1 MKRRFGVLLL
11 LVLCLSMPARGFAAN
26 GIGVSPGLQEI
37 EISEGQAE
45 ASFEIAVSNSTES
58 RVDFRLSTI
67 DFGALDESGGVA
79 FLGKTGQETYAY
91 SLSQWMQVETPE
103 VSVEPGKVQS
113 VKVTVKNDDSLSPGG
128 HYGAVLVT
136 TRDTGQVQND
146 SVAMLPGASTL
157 VLLKKIGGESYDL
170 KLDQIKANKSFL
182 GLPQSAQLRFQNA
195 GNIHIV
201 PRGTIELKGPFN
213 TKLSSGVINETS
225 SFVLP
230 DTYRQIDIP
239 LKTISQSW
247 LPGRYT
253 MKIEWRYDGT
263 DQVQTR
269 EIHYWYVGKIGWAI
283 IIIISLVFVLYL
295 YILYRRR
302 PVTRN

>member
-1 MKRRFGVLLL
+1 MKRKLFVLLF
-11 LVLCLSMPARGFAAN
+11 VLTLTAPIKVFATN
-26 GIGVSPGLQEI
+26 GIGVTPGLQEI
-37 EISEGQAE
+37 EMSQDQPEV
-45 ASFEIAVSNSTES
+45 SFEVVVSNSTES
-58 RVDFRLSTI
+58 RVDFRLNTI

-91 SLSQWMQVETPE
+91 SLSQWMQVATPE
-103 VSVEPGKVQS
+103 ISLEPGATQS
-113 VKVTVKNDDSLSPGG
+113 VTVTIKNDASLSPGG

-136 TRDTGQVQND
+136 TRDTGQVQHD

-157 VLLKKIGGESYDL
+157 VLLKKSGGESYDL
-170 KLDQIKANKSFL
+170 KIDQIKANKPFL

-195 GNIHIV
+195 GNIHVV
-201 PRGTIELKGPFN
+201 PRGTVQLTGPFN
-213 TKLSSGVINETS
+213 SKLANGTINETS
-225 SFVLP
+225 AFVLP
-230 DTYRQIDIP
+230 DTYRQMEVP
-239 LKTISQSW
+239 LRYTSQPW

-263 DQVQTR
+263 DQMQTQ
-269 EIHYWYVGKIGWAI
+269 EIHYWYVGKIGWAVI
-283 IIIISLVFVLYL
+283 IIVSLSFVLYL